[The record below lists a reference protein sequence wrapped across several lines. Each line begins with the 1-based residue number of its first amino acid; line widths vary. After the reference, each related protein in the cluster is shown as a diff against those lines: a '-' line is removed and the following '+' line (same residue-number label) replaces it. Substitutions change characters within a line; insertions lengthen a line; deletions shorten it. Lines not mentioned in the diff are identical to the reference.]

1 MVRESVLAMVRD
13 AGGTVTAK
21 RAVNEGVR
29 WEDLYRLR
37 DEGALIELSRGVFR
51 LGDAPPSAHL
61 DLLAVCRRVSHG
73 VICLGSALAYW
84 ELSDELPTQVHI
96 AVPRGTWRP
105 VISYPPT
112 RAHVFAA
119 ATFALGRE
127 SVKLD
132 AGETIAMYSPE
143 RTIVDAMRLHRQ
155 VGRDQALGGLRRY
168 LERPGARPAVVLD
181 YARRLRTERLVA
193 DALEALLS

>member
-1 MVRESVLAMVRD
+1 MVRESVLAVVRD

-21 RAVNEGVR
+21 KAIGDGVR

-61 DLLAVCRRVSHG
+61 DLLAVCQRVPHG
-73 VICLGSALAYW
+73 VICLGSSLAYW
-84 ELSDELPTQVHI
+84 ELSDELPARVHV

-127 SVKLD
+127 QVALE
-132 AGETIAMYSPE
+132 AGETIAIYSPE

-155 VGRDQALGGLRRY
+155 IGRDQAMSALRRY
-168 LERPGARPAVVLD
+168 LERPGSKPGVVLD

-193 DALEALLS
+193 DTLEALLS